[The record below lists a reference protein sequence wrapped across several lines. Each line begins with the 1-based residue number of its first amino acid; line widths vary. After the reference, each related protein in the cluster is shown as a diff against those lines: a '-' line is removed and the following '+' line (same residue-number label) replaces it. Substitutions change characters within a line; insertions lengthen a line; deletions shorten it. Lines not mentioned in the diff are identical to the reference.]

1 MKKNKRSIIKT
12 AVAALAL
19 AAFIMAACAG
29 SASLAAS
36 SLAGF
41 SSDASDY
48 SFEFYDSD
56 NGLVNQ
62 HITSLAPDG
71 KGSIYTGTWGGVMKF
86 DGSIFAKVE
95 GAGGR
100 VEGVA
105 PQFVSALCYDAKTET
120 LWIGSMF
127 NKNAG
132 LFKYHN
138 GHFTRYSAI
147 DGMPSDNVS
156 AVCTGGGKIY
166 AGTWGGGIAIFDG
179 AKFEVL
185 NKKNGL
191 SDNYITSL
199 AYSEKT
205 SSLGAASK
213 FSGANLVKDGRVTV
227 MDDHTSSL
235 VNNYVHKIVLDE
247 AENTVYFGTSGGV
260 SKFNGA
266 AWQNIITGADTISD
280 NFIKDIFICKPKSF
294 DKSVVYY
301 ISANDVSISFDNAYY
316 NIGLKKLSGRDLEVN
331 AVAADENYIYLAT
344 DRGLCKIGRR

>member
-1 MKKNKRSIIKT
+1 MKKNRYAIIKT
-12 AVAALAL
+12 ALLSISL
-19 AAFIMAACAG
+19 AAFILSACAV
-29 SASLAAS
+29 SASFAAS

-41 SSDASDY
+41 SSDTNDY

-56 NGLVNQ
+56 NGLINQ
-62 HITSLAPDG
+62 HITSLAPDN
-71 KGSIYTGTWGGVMKF
+71 KGSIYTGTWGGIMKF
-86 DGSIFAKVE
+86 DGSIFAKIE

-105 PQFVSALCYDAKTET
+105 PQFVSALFYDAKTDT

-138 GHFTRYSAI
+138 GHFTRYSMI

-156 AVCTGGGKIY
+156 AVCAGGGKIY
-166 AGTWGGGIAIFDG
+166 AGTWGGGIAVFDG
-179 AKFEVL
+179 TKFEVL
-185 NKKNGL
+185 NRKNGL

-205 SSLGAASK
+205 SALWAASK
-213 FSGANLVKDGRVTV
+213 FSGANLIKDGRVTV

-235 VNNYVHKIVLDE
+235 VNNYVHKLVLDD
-247 AENTVYFGTSGGV
+247 AENMVYFGTSGGV

-266 AWQNIITGADTISD
+266 AWQNVITGPDTIGD

-294 DKSVVYY
+294 DRSIVYY
-301 ISANDVSISFDNAYY
+301 ITANDVSVSFDNAYY
-316 NIGLKKLSGRDLEVN
+316 NIVIKKLSGRDLELN